1 MLTGAAAL
9 ALTRAF
15 LRFRESLIL
24 LVTVCIFVRNEGLAR
39 SIVALGDIIE
49 QVRLPKATYLSNDSG
64 LLHLSHLI
72 ASLPLVR

>member
-15 LRFRESLIL
+15 LRFLESLAL
-24 LVTVCIFVRNEGLAR
+24 LVAVCFFVRNEGLAR
-39 SIVALGDIIE
+39 RIVALDDIIE

>member
-1 MLTGAAAL
+1 MLTGAAAF

-24 LVTVCIFVRNEGLAR
+24 LVTARIFVRNEGLAR
-39 SIVALGDIIE
+39 SIVALDDIIE
-49 QVRLPKATYLSNDSG
+49 QVRLPKATYLGNDSG
-64 LLHLSHLI
+64 LLHLSHLV